1 MQEEKQLNKQVTLIA
16 AIKANDSIALKP
28 FYIANY
34 RKTQSLVLNNSGTEE
49 DAKDVYQD
57 AFIIVWNNIK
67 NNTFVPI
74 NETAIEGYL
83 FSIAKN
89 KWLDIVRSTRFK
101 KTNNIINEAILNQE
115 VNELYQ
121 DEFFDLKLKSTM
133 NAFKNLGQP
142 CKELLTTFYFEKK
155 SLKDIAISLNIE
167 EATARNKKYRCMEKL
182 RSLVIP
188 QKNLQQI
195 ERQ

>member
-1 MQEEKQLNKQVTLIA
+1 MQEQQQLKHQIEIIA
-16 AIKANDSIALKP
+16 AIKANDSVALKP

-34 RKTQSLVLNNSGTEE
+34 RKTQSLVLSNSGTEE

-57 AFIIVWNNIK
+57 AFIVVWNSIK

-83 FSIAKN
+83 YAISKN
-89 KWLDIVRSTRFK
+89 KWLDILRSPRFK
-101 KTNNIINEAILNQE
+101 NTNHNIIEEILNDDTHDKNGE
-115 VNELYQ
+115 EMF
-121 DEFFDLKLKSTM
+121 EIKLKKTM
-133 NAFKNLGQP
+133 NAFKNLGEP
-142 CKELLTTFYFEKK
+142 CKALLTTFYFEKK
-155 SLKDIAISLNIE
+155 SLKDIAQILNIE

-188 QKNLQQI
+188 QKNLHI
-195 ERQ
+195 ER

>member
-1 MQEEKQLNKQVTLIA
+1 MQEEKQLRHQIEIIA

-34 RKTQSLVLNNSGTEE
+34 RKTQSLVLSNSGTEE

-57 AFIIVWNNIK
+57 AFIVVWNSIK

-74 NETAIEGYL
+74 NETAIEGFLY
-83 FSIAKN
+83 STSKN
-89 KWLDIVRSTRFK
+89 KWLDILKSSRFK
-101 KTNNIINEAILNQE
+101 KMRHSINEAILK
-115 VNELYQ
+115 NEANEESQ
-121 DEFFDLKLKSTM
+121 DDSFELKMKSTM
-133 NAFKNLGQP
+133 NAFKNLGEP
-142 CKELLTTFYFEKK
+142 CKALLTTFYFEKK
-155 SLKDIAISLNIE
+155 SLKDIAQILNIE

-188 QKNLQQI
+188 QKNLHI